1 MNILNEVIKMNEEY
15 KLKLIEMYEK
25 GEITFEEIKEKL
37 DNENKN
43 KN

>member
-1 MNILNEVIKMNEEY
+1 MNEEY

>member
-1 MNILNEVIKMNEEY
+1 MNILNDVIKMNEEY